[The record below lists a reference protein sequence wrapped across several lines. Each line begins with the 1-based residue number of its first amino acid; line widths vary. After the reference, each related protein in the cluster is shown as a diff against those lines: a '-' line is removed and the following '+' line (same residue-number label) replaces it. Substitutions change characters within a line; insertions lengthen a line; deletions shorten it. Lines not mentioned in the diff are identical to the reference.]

1 MSHKQSDTLELW
13 SELRERNTVTVVF
26 ETFLFTLAMILSLF
40 GNLMVC
46 YAVRRNPG
54 LCRRPSNYYII
65 SLALTDISLA
75 LSTMPWS
82 VILLATGK
90 WPFGTFLTYFATI
103 SKLSLTNISVWTMVL
118 MALNRYYKIVK
129 PTKYQCVFTKKFIVS
144 SALAV
149 WATFIVISLLFIVT
163 FRFSNHVCPAFALP
177 LTTYEMPISLPTLIF
192 ITFLPYPIVI
202 FCYWKVYWA
211 IKMHNANI
219 SWQNA
224 NVEDVRVA
232 KILFITVVGFVSLW
246 LPAQIIYLVSY
257 HRRLPRQLT
266 FLATLFIFSSSFINP
281 FIYGF
286 MNRSFRNEFKKCLI
300 LKTKQ
305 SVDMELSHRKPGP
318 V

>member
-1 MSHKQSDTLELW
+1 MSHKESDNLELW

-118 MALNRYYKIVK
+118 MALNRVLQNCKANEIPMCFHKEVHCFLSLSGVGYIHCYLSPLYCHVSFFQ
-129 PTKYQCVFTKKFIVS
+129 PCVPGFCT
-144 SALAV
+144 
-149 WATFIVISLLFIVT
+149 
-163 FRFSNHVCPAFALP
+163 AFDNL
-177 LTTYEMPISLPTLIF
+177 
-192 ITFLPYPIVI
+192 
-202 FCYWKVYWA
+202 
-211 IKMHNANI
+211 
-219 SWQNA
+219 
-224 NVEDVRVA
+224 
-232 KILFITVVGFVSLW
+232 
-246 LPAQIIYLVSY
+246 
-257 HRRLPRQLT
+257 
-266 FLATLFIFSSSFINP
+266 
-281 FIYGF
+281 
-286 MNRSFRNEFKKCLI
+286 
-300 LKTKQ
+300 
-305 SVDMELSHRKPGP
+305 
-318 V
+318 

>member
-103 SKLSLTNISVWTMVL
+103 SKLSLTNISAWTMLL
-118 MALNRYYKIVK
+118 MALNRFYKIVK
-129 PTKYQCVFTKKFIVS
+129 PTKYQSVFTKKFIVS

-163 FRFSNHVCPAFALP
+163 SRFSNHVCPAFALP

-192 ITFLPYPIVI
+192 ITFLPYPLFI
-202 FCYWKVYWA
+202 FWYWKVYRA
-211 IKMHNANI
+211 VKMHNANI